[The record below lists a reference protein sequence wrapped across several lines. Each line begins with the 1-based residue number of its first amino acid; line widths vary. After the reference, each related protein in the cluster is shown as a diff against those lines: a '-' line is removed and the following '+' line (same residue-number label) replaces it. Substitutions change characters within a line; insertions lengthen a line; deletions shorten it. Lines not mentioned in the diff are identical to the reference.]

1 MALARAPA
9 PADSKAAGSPAYPA
23 EYWLLGELHWPDAL
37 PVRDAGIPHERLT
50 RNPQPSWAYE
60 AGSGLTV
67 DHTSRVQRYLCICR
81 SAGDR
86 NVAIPSLWA
95 PAPLSPLSR
104 ILNGSA
110 DSVPRLA
117 EPVLLRY
124 ISAPPLAALPGGGL
138 RFTSRVRQRDQALK
152 ATDGH

>member
-1 MALARAPA
+1 MALARALA
-9 PADSKAAGSPAYPA
+9 PADSKAARSPAYPA

-50 RNPQPSWAYE
+50 RNPQPSRAYE

-81 SAGDR
+81 SAGGH
-86 NVAIPSLWA
+86 NVAKPSLWA

-124 ISAPPLAALPGGGL
+124 IS
-138 RFTSRVRQRDQALK
+138 
-152 ATDGH
+152 